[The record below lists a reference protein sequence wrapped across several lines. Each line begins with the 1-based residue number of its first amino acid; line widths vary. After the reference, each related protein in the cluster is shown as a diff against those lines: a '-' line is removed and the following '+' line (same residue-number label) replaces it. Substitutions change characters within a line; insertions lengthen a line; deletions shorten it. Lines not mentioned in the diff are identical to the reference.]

1 MKNQKGNSNKG
12 LPSINGNDPLPRIE
26 STLPNK
32 EKGIR
37 TIYLSDDEPNKWH
50 IEMENN
56 WRG

>member
-37 TIYLSDDEPNKWH
+37 TIYLSDDEPNK
-50 IEMENN
+50 
-56 WRG
+56 